1 MGGTLCGIIGL
12 TCIPGSTPDRPSLM
26 VYRGL
31 LRLEYRGYDSAGV
44 ASIPTGSS
52 KVVVLKGKGKI
63 IELEKK
69 YGFSKVDGCTIV
81 AHTRW
86 ATHGAPTDINAHPHT
101 DCSTTMAIVHN
112 GIIQN
117 YRELRKELVDKGH
130 VFVSETDTEVV
141 PHFIE
146 ELYYKYKDIYSAF
159 KKTVEVLE
167 GSYAIALISVVEPD
181 KIFFA
186 RKDSPLVLGL
196 GNGFNFV
203 ASDIPAF
210 LEYSRKVIV
219 LRDYEVGYITPINVF
234 IEDLRKNRSVGYTHR
249 VRFIEWS
256 IEDASKGGY
265 AHFMIKEIF
274 EQPRALKN
282 TLQGIEGDNSFQKAV
297 EILLDAD
304 RIYVTAA
311 GTSYH
316 AGFYYS
322 LLMQELA
329 GTPVV
334 PFIASEHY
342 VYERAAS
349 EGDVLIVVSQ
359 SGETIDSLMALRAF
373 KERGA
378 RVIALSNVID
388 SAIPRESHLALYTRA
403 GPEIGVAATKTFIT
417 QALALAWLAVSY
429 ALASGGLS
437 SSEAEGIRGELRD
450 SPRILSELISLV
462 EEKAKML
469 SEWMSR
475 KSSVYYLSRGIGLP
489 VAMEGAL
496 KLKEIAYIHAE
507 AYPAGESKHGPIAL
521 VSEGFPVI
529 FVVPT
534 DNYLEKLLLG
544 NVQEMKARGAVA
556 IGVASLKTSLGDQLD
571 YVLPVPRT
579 HWVLT
584 PLTHTLPL
592 QLIAYYTAVARGL
605 DPDKPRNLAKTVT
618 VE

>member
-1 MGGTLCGIIGL
+1 MCGIIGL

-44 ASIPTGSS
+44 ASVSAESS
-52 KVVVLKGKGKI
+52 RVVVLKGRGRI
-63 IELEKK
+63 AELEGK
-69 YGFSKVDGCTIV
+69 YGFSKVDGFTIV

-86 ATHGAPTDINAHPHT
+86 ATHGAPIDVNAHPHT
-101 DCSTTMAIVHN
+101 DCGTKIAVVHN

-117 YRELRKELVDKGH
+117 YRELRRELTSRGH
-130 VFVSETDTEVV
+130 IFVSETDTEVV
-141 PHFIE
+141 PHLVE
-146 ELYYKYKDIYSAF
+146 ELYGKRRDIYSAF
-159 KKTVEVLE
+159 KKAVEVLE

-186 RKDSPLVLGL
+186 RKDSPLIIGL

-210 LEYSRKVIV
+210 LEYSRRAVV
-219 LRDYEVGYITPINVF
+219 LRDYEVGYITPVSAF
-234 IEDLRKNRSVGYTHR
+234 IEDLRESRPVDYTHR

-265 AHFMIKEIF
+265 AHFMIKEIL

-282 TLQGIEGDNSFQKAV
+282 TLQGIEGDDGFRKAV
-297 EILLDAD
+297 DLLLNAN

-316 AGFYYS
+316 AALYYS
-322 LLMQELA
+322 LLMQRLA
-329 GTPVV
+329 GAQVV

-342 VYERAAS
+342 SYEGVVS
-349 EGDVLIVVSQ
+349 EGDLLIAVSQ
-359 SGETIDSLMALRAF
+359 SGETIDSLVALRAF
-373 KERGA
+373 RERGA
-378 RVIALSNVID
+378 KVIALSNVID

-403 GPEIGVAATKTFIT
+403 GPEIGVAATKTFTT

-429 ALASGGLS
+429 ALAVGRLTV
-437 SSEAEGIRGELRD
+437 SEAEGIRGELRS
-450 SPRILSELISLV
+450 SPRLVSEIMPLI
-462 EEKAKML
+462 EDRARRL
-469 SEWMSR
+469 SEWLSAR
-475 KSSVYYLSRGIGLP
+475 SSAYYLSRGVGLP

-496 KLKEIAYIHAE
+496 KLKEIAYVHAE

-521 VSEGFPVI
+521 VSSGFPAV
-529 FVVPT
+529 FVVPV

-544 NVQEMKARGAVA
+544 NVQEMKARSAVT
-556 IGVASLKTSLGDQLD
+556 IGVAPLGTSLEDQLD
-571 YVLPVPRT
+571 YLLPVPRA
-579 HWVLT
+579 HWALT

-592 QLIAYYTAVARGL
+592 QLIAYYTAVARGF

>member
-1 MGGTLCGIIGL
+1 
-12 TCIPGSTPDRPSLM
+12 
-26 VYRGL
+26 
-31 LRLEYRGYDSAGV
+31 
-44 ASIPTGSS
+44 
-52 KVVVLKGKGKI
+52 
-63 IELEKK
+63 
-69 YGFSKVDGCTIV
+69 
-81 AHTRW
+81 
-86 ATHGAPTDINAHPHT
+86 
-101 DCSTTMAIVHN
+101 MAVVHN

-117 YRELRKELVDKGH
+117 YRELRRELVDKGH
-130 VFVSETDTEVV
+130 VFLSETDTEVV
-141 PHFIE
+141 PHLVE
-146 ELYYKYKDIYSAF
+146 ELYNKHGDLYSAF
-159 KKTVEVLE
+159 KKAVEVLE

-186 RKDSPLVLGL
+186 KKDSPLILGL

-210 LEYSRKVIV
+210 LEYSRKAIV
-219 LRDYEVGYITPINVF
+219 LRDYEVGYVTPTNVL
-234 IEDLRKNRSVGYTHR
+234 IEDLKKNRSVVYSHR
-249 VRFIEWS
+249 VKFIEWS
-256 IEDASKGGY
+256 IEDASRGGY
-265 AHFMIKEIF
+265 AHFMIKEIL

-282 TLQGIEGDNSFQKAV
+282 TLQGIEGDDGFQKAV
-297 EILLDAD
+297 KILLDAN

-316 AGFYYS
+316 AGLYYS

-329 GTPVV
+329 GAPVM

-342 VYERAAS
+342 VYERAVS

-359 SGETIDSLMALRAF
+359 SGETIDSLIALRAF

-378 RVIALSNVID
+378 VIIALSNVID

-403 GPEIGVAATKTFIT
+403 GPEIGVAATKTFTT

-429 ALASGGLS
+429 ALASGALT
-437 SSEAEGIRGELRD
+437 SSEAESIRGELRS
-450 SPRILSELISLV
+450 SPKIMSESISLV
-462 EEKAKML
+462 EEKTKML
-469 SEWMSR
+469 SEWLSK
-475 KSSVYYLSRGIGLP
+475 KSSVYYLSRGVGLP

-529 FVVPT
+529 FIVPT
-534 DNYLEKLLLG
+534 DDYLKKLLLG
-544 NVQEMKARGAVA
+544 NVQEMKARGAVT
-556 IGVASLKTSLGDQLD
+556 IGVSPLKTSLGDQLD
-571 YVLPVPRT
+571 YILLVPRA

-584 PLTHTLPL
+584 PLTHVLPL
-592 QLIAYYTAVARGL
+592 QLIAYYTAVARGF